1 MTDSTKNGTRSSR
14 VDDHQFPL
22 GLSSRQFGVLVIAG
36 TIVLPGLLVYI
47 FKAVGLSTFGDFIWI
62 IGYGTG
68 IFVVWYIWIR
78 PLDLVGAAEQD
89 TSGTTEGE
97 TESDQD

>member
-1 MTDSTKNGTRSSR
+1 MTDSTKNDTRSSGIG
-14 VDDHQFPL
+14 DHQFPL
-22 GLSSRQFGVLVIAG
+22 GLSSRQFGILVIAG

-47 FKAVGLSTFGDFIWI
+47 FKAIGFSTFGDFVWI

-78 PLDLVGAAEQD
+78 PLDLVGASEQD
-89 TSGTTEGE
+89 TSTGSEGE
-97 TESDQD
+97 THTDQD

>member
-1 MTDSTKNGTRSSR
+1 MA
-14 VDDHQFPL
+14 DHQFPL
-22 GLSSRQFGVLVIAG
+22 GLSSRQFGTLVIAG

-68 IFVVWYIWIR
+68 VFVVWYIWIR
-78 PLDLVGAAEQD
+78 PLDLVGAVEQE
-89 TSGTTEGE
+89 TPTATEEE
-97 TESDQD
+97 TEETQD